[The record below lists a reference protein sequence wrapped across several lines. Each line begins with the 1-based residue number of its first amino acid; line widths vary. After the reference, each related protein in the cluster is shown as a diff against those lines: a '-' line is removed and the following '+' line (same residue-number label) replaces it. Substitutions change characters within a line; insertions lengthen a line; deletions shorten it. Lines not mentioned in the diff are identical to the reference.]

1 MKEKIIKKENKKLT
15 KRQKQIVDY
24 IREITK
30 KRGYAPSIREIC
42 FYLGLHSDSTVH
54 NHLCNLEKKGYIKRE
69 AGKSRAITLIKEK
82 KASRNIY
89 QKEMLTIINHPLLL
103 QVSKN
108 RIMRNLSQIISELDD
123 EEIMAFYV
131 QGDFL
136 SKFGIQNE
144 YIILVKGETSFK
156 KDDLVFIPVADKE
169 IITGYYQDRNKTHY
183 NIKLKDGTLIST
195 SSRNFIAKV
204 IDILIMEV

>member
-1 MKEKIIKKENKKLT
+1 
-15 KRQKQIVDY
+15 
-24 IREITK
+24 
-30 KRGYAPSIREIC
+30 
-42 FYLGLHSDSTVH
+42 
-54 NHLCNLEKKGYIKRE
+54 
-69 AGKSRAITLIKEK
+69 
-82 KASRNIY
+82 
-89 QKEMLTIINHPLLL
+89 
-103 QVSKN
+103 
-108 RIMRNLSQIISELDD
+108 MRNLSQIISELDD

>member
-1 MKEKIIKKENKKLT
+1 MKEKIIKKEKKKLT
-15 KRQKQIVDY
+15 KRQKEIIDY
-24 IREITK
+24 IREITR

-42 FYLGLHSDSTVH
+42 SHLDLRSGSTVH

-69 AGKSRAITLIKEK
+69 AGKSRTITLSKEK
-82 KASRNIY
+82 KTSRHIY

-108 RIMRNLSQIISELDD
+108 KITGNISQITSGLD
-123 EEIMAFYV
+123 EEEIIAFYV

-136 SKFGIQNE
+136 SEFGIHNE
-144 YIILVKGETSFK
+144 YIILIKEERNFK
-156 KDDLVFIPVADKE
+156 KDDIVLIPVADKE
-169 IITGYYQDRNKTHY
+169 IITGYYQDRTRTHY

-195 SSRNFIAKV
+195 SCRNFIAK
-204 IDILIMEV
+204 ILDILIMEV